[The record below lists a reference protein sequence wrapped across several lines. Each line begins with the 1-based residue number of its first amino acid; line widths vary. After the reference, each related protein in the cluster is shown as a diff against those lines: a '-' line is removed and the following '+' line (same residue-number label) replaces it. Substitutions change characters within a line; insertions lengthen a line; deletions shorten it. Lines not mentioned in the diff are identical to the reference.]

1 MEEYRRQGGNSR
13 LRRAHLLQKK
23 SRKLLAETGRSGIFP
38 GSLKRKSPD
47 HAAISVAQVLELGDV
62 PWLLNDYASIR
73 VFLSV
78 LELGDVPWLLN
89 DYASIRVFLSVL
101 ELGDVLWLLNL
112 PCFVTAAERAHSVC
126 KVHPERQRAEGISPR
141 PSFLLPKIPY
151 LVAPQE
157 EHRYPV
163 VTVSSYAAD
172 TSTFSEYASLT
183 TLYS

>member
-1 MEEYRRQGGNSR
+1 M
-13 LRRAHLLQKK
+13 
-23 SRKLLAETGRSGIFP
+23 
-38 GSLKRKSPD
+38 KRKSPD

-62 PWLLNDYASIR
+62 PWLLN
-73 VFLSV
+73 
-78 LELGDVPWLLN
+78 
-89 DYASIRVFLSVL
+89 
-101 ELGDVLWLLNL
+101 L

-126 KVHPERQRAEGISPR
+126 KGHPERQRAEGISPR